1 MVTIDSVL
9 VRSDHCLASE
19 VDDEL
24 VMMDVQSGHYFAL
37 DAIGRDIWSRLEQ
50 PMRVGD
56 LCLALEQAYAAPL
69 EVITADVL
77 RLLHSMVDEGLVKA
91 TR

>member
-1 MVTIDSVL
+1 MVTIDTVL
-9 VRSDHCLASE
+9 VRSDHCLVSE

-24 VMMDVQSGHYFAL
+24 VMMDAQSGHYFAL
-37 DAIGRDIWSRLEQ
+37 DTIGRDIWGRLER

-77 RLLHSMVDEGLVKA
+77 RLLHSMVGEGLVKA
-91 TR
+91 TA

>member
-1 MVTIDSVL
+1 MVTIDTVL
-9 VRSDHCLASE
+9 VRSDHCLVSE

-24 VMMDVQSGHYFAL
+24 VMMDAQSGHYFAL
-37 DAIGRDIWSRLEQ
+37 DTIGRDIWGRLEQ

-77 RLLHSMVDEGLVKA
+77 RLLHNMVGEGLVKA
-91 TR
+91 TA